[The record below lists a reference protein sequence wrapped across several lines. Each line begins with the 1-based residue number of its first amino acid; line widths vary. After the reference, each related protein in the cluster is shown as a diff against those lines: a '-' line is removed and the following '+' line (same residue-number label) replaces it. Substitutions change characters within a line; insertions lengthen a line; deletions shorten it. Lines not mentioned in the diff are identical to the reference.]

1 MADLIE
7 IDGSEG
13 EAGGQILRTAIG
25 LSCVTGKSV
34 RIFNIRK
41 GRPIPGM
48 KAQHFGGVEAAA
60 KLCNA
65 QVKGLKVGSHEIEF
79 CPKEISEQKLQVD
92 VGTAGS
98 VTLVLQTLMIPAAV
112 AGKEFIFE
120 ISGGSHVF
128 RSPTTGY
135 FRHVFCEFLGKMG
148 VDVESETLA
157 YGFYPKGGGK
167 IMVMV
172 KPSSLLIPISLTS
185 RGNLV
190 FTEGWSSA
198 SKDLVKNR
206 VAERQM
212 DAAEKILGPIK
223 KSVKYVPSLST
234 GSGITLVSFFG
245 NCFLG
250 ASSIG
255 ERGKSAE
262 KVGQEAA
269 SLLKRNL
276 DSGACLDEWMV
287 DQILPYLA
295 FAKGKSEV
303 SVAKITQ
310 HAKTNIS
317 VIEKFLDVKFEIKG
331 NVIECTGQKSQ

>member
-1 MADLIE
+1 MSRILE
-7 IDGSEG
+7 IDGSKG

-25 LSCVTGKSV
+25 LSCVTGKPV

-41 GRPIPGM
+41 GRPVPGL
-48 KAQHFGGVEAAA
+48 KAQHLKGIEAAA

-65 QVKGLKVGSHEIEF
+65 QVKGLKIGSKEIEF
-79 CPKEISEQKLQVD
+79 LPKEISEKKLQID
-92 VGTAGS
+92 VETAGS

-112 AGKEFIFE
+112 AGRDFIFE
-120 ISGGSHVF
+120 ISGGTHVPW
-128 RSPTTGY
+128 SPTTGY

-148 VDVESETLA
+148 VSVESETLS

-167 IMVMV
+167 IIVMV
-172 KPSSLLIPISLTS
+172 KPSSLLIPVTLTS
-185 RGNLV
+185 RGKHV

-198 SKDLVKNR
+198 SKDLVKNH

-212 DAAEKILGPIK
+212 EAAEKILNPIK
-223 KSVKYVPSLST
+223 KSVKYVPSPSP
-234 GSGITLVSFFG
+234 GSAITLVSFFG

-269 SLLKRNL
+269 SLLKKNV
-276 DSGACLDEWMV
+276 DSGACMDDWMV

-295 FAKGKSEV
+295 LAKGKSEV
-303 SVAKITQ
+303 SVEKITH

-317 VIEKFLDVKFEIKG
+317 VIERFLDVKFKIKG
-331 NVIECTGQKSQ
+331 KRIECTGQKNE